1 MIWSTPQALFDKLD
15 AEFNFSL
22 DVCALASNR
31 KCLAYFCPEVD
42 GLKQDWGQRRCWM
55 NPPYGKE
62 ISAWMKKAF
71 ESSMNG
77 ALVVALV
84 PNRSNAPWWHDYVMK
99 ADEIR
104 FIRKKVPFTG
114 EKKGVPFWGSVIVV
128 FRRKGTRQR
137 PQVSSWDQPNK
148 KNYVTFAAAEQP

>member
-1 MIWSTPQALFDKLD
+1 MAKKTDGMPWSTPQTLFNKLD
-15 AEFNFSL
+15 EEFNFTV
-22 DVCALASNR
+22 DVCALESNR
-31 KCLAYFCPEVD
+31 KCGTYFSPEVD
-42 GLKQDWGQRRCWM
+42 GLSQNWATGRCWM
-55 NPPYGKE
+55 NPPYGRE

-71 ESSMNG
+71 DSAMNG

-114 EKKGVPFWGSVIVV
+114 EKKGVPFFGSVIVV
-128 FRRKGTRQR
+128 FRRKGTRQK
-137 PQVSSWDQPNK
+137 PLVSSWDQPGK
-148 KNYVTFAAAEQP
+148 AVRP